1 MHTLSHLKH
10 ALQQKEQA
18 LIQYVRYMREA
29 QDSQNPT
36 MAAVFSDL
44 AKAEEKHIT
53 VIRDQVN
60 NLSPDERALNPYQE
74 VSQYQSQHSNY
85 PTLGKSSTQ

>member
-1 MHTLSHLKH
+1 MHTLEHLQA

-29 QDSQNPT
+29 QDNKDQK
-36 MAAVFSDL
+36 MAALFSDL

-53 VIRDQVN
+53 VIRAQVAD
-60 NLSPDERALNPYQE
+60 LSGDKDVLNVYQDI
-74 VSQYQSQHSNY
+74 SNY
-85 PTLGKSSTQ
+85 SSQQLE

>member
-1 MHTLSHLKH
+1 MQIEGYLEK

-29 QDSQNPT
+29 QDSQNT
-36 MAAVFSDL
+36 EMAALFADL

-53 VIRDQVN
+53 VMRDQVAHFSGN
-60 NLSPDERALNPYQE
+60 RNMLNEYE
-74 VSQYQSQHSNY
+74 DASQYNSQHYEGTGTS
-85 PTLGKSSTQ
+85 

>member
-1 MHTLSHLKH
+1 MHTLSHLQS

-29 QDSQNPT
+29 QDSQNPE
-36 MAAVFSDL
+36 AAAIFSDL

-53 VIRDQVN
+53 VIRDQVAG
-60 NLSPDERALNPYQE
+60 LSGDKKALNPYQDLAN
-74 VSQYQSQHSNY
+74 YQSQHSDY
-85 PTLGKSSTQ
+85 PGQ

>member
-1 MHTLSHLKH
+1 MKIPDYLEE

-29 QDSQNPT
+29 QDSQNT
-36 MAAVFSDL
+36 EIAALFADL

-53 VIRDQVN
+53 VIRDQVAH
-60 NLSPDERALNPYQE
+60 LSGNGGPLNDYEDINQYSAQHQE
-74 VSQYQSQHSNY
+74 GDAGS
-85 PTLGKSSTQ
+85 